1 MLYVASFINQSL
13 SIYFESYVVKCQAHM
28 IYFVD
33 EMSVDFF
40 SCQNVNTPPQK
51 RAFISF
57 MFKTTCQKDNF
68 IVNISVYETVK
79 PCSVKKCAYTCL
91 MAPQKK
97 LRPGFNHVSNSL
109 YKMTFR
115 KTFIDLPWKE
125 LWHSSKLTHRKI
137 KVFFIQSFCVSQ
149 PIYEYHILPLKVS
162 WQNTHLFHYTKTL
175 DIYLQDIT

>member
-68 IVNISVYETVK
+68 IVNISVYGLQTTNCETV
-79 PCSVKKCAYTCL
+79 
-91 MAPQKK
+91 
-97 LRPGFNHVSNSL
+97 
-109 YKMTFR
+109 FR
-115 KTFIDLPWKE
+115 KKMCLHLPNGTTE
-125 LWHSSKLTHRKI
+125 
-137 KVFFIQSFCVSQ
+137 KV
-149 PIYEYHILPLKVS
+149 
-162 WQNTHLFHYTKTL
+162 KTWF
-175 DIYLQDIT
+175 